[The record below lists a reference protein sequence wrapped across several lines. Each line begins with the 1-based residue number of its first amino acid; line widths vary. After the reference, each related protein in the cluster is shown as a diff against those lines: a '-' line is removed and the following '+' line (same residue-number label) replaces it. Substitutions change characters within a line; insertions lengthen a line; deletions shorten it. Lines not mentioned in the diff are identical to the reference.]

1 MRPSRFVLLAALA
14 ATGIVAPAGGVFATS
29 PDLVKLQPIAH
40 HIGAASTAPL
50 TTAQCTAQFQIA
62 CYAPVQIQRAYDL
75 PALFADGTE
84 GQGQT
89 VAIVD
94 SFGSPTIQHDLNVF
108 DQTFALPTPKLT
120 IIQPAGAVP
129 PYDPHNADRVGWAG
143 ETDLDVE
150 WAHAMAPK
158 ANILLVE
165 TPTSE
170 NEGISG
176 FPEIVTAEK
185 FVIDNHLAAVI
196 SQSFSA
202 TEETFPSK
210 ESLLALRS
218 AYEDAAAKGVTVL
231 TAAGDSGATDA
242 TVGTGNFTVP
252 VTSWPGSDPLVT
264 GVGGTELSLDAQGNH
279 TAPDVVWND
288 TFDVPTQ
295 QYIFGDNGPN
305 ALAGG
310 GGRSIV
316 FPRPDY
322 QFPVANVVGAQRG
335 VPDISMSGACN
346 GSVNVFQSFGGQP
359 AGWYPTCGTSE
370 ATPLFAGIVALAAQR
385 AGHPLGLINPALYF
399 MSQAHAAGIVDVTKG
414 DNTVSF
420 TQGGKLVTVTG
431 FSARRGYDLAS
442 GVGTIDARLFVP
454 ELASSVDHGSW

>member
-1 MRPSRFVLLAALA
+1 MHP
-14 ATGIVAPAGGVFATS
+14 T
-29 PDLVKLQPIAH
+29 AH

-50 TTAQCTAQFQIA
+50 TTAQCAAQFRIA
-62 CYAPVQIQRAYDL
+62 CYAPAQIQRAYDL
-75 PALFADGTE
+75 PALFAAGTE

-89 VAIVD
+89 IAIVD
-94 SFGSPTIQHDLNVF
+94 SFGSPTIQQDLNVF
-108 DQTFALPTPKLT
+108 DQTYGLPTPNLT
-120 IIQPAGAVP
+120 VIQPAGAVP
-129 PYDPHNADRVGWAG
+129 PYSPHDADRVGWAG

-150 WAHAMAPK
+150 WAHAMAPM
-158 ANILLVE
+158 ANLLLVE

-170 NEGISG
+170 NEGVSG

-185 FVIDNHLAAVI
+185 FVIDNHLAAVL

-210 ESLLALRS
+210 ESLLALRG
-218 AYEDAAAKGVTVL
+218 AYEDAAARGVTVL

-242 TVGTGNFTVP
+242 TVSHGNFTSP
-252 VTSWPGSDPLVT
+252 VTSWPSSDPLVT
-264 GVGGTELSLDAQGNH
+264 GVGGTQLSLDAQGDH

-295 QYIFGDNGPN
+295 QYIFGDSGPN

-335 VPDISMSGACN
+335 VPDVSMSGACN
-346 GSVNVFQSFGGQP
+346 GSVNVYQSFGGQP

-399 MSQAHAAGIVDVTKG
+399 MSRAHATGIVDVTRG

-431 FSARRGYDLAS
+431 FSARPGYDLAS
-442 GVGTIDARLFVP
+442 GVGTIDAKLFVP
-454 ELASSVDHGSW
+454 ELAFFVDHGSW

>member
-1 MRPSRFVLLAALA
+1 LAAIA
-14 ATGIVAPAGGVFATS
+14 ATALTTTSVPVSPAVS
-29 PDLVKLQPIAH
+29 PDPVKLHPTVN
-40 HIGAASTAPL
+40 HIGAATATPL
-50 TTAQCTAQFQIA
+50 TTTQCEAQFQIS
-62 CYAPVQIQRAYDL
+62 CYAPLQIQKAYNL
-75 PALFADGTE
+75 PALFANGTE
-84 GQGQT
+84 GQDQT
-89 VAIVD
+89 IAIVD
-94 SFGSPTIQHDLNVF
+94 SFGSPTIQHDLTVF
-108 DQTFALPTPKLT
+108 DTTYNLPDPNLT
-120 IIQPAGAVP
+120 VIQPAGTVP
-129 PYDPHNADRVGWAG
+129 PYDPHNADRVGWAS
-143 ETDLDVE
+143 ETSLDVE

-170 NEGISG
+170 NEGTSG

-185 FVIDNHLAAVI
+185 FVIDHHLAEVI

-202 TEETFPSK
+202 NEETFPSK
-210 ESLLALRS
+210 ESLLALRG
-218 AYEDAAAKGVTVL
+218 AYEDAAAKDVTVL
-231 TAAGDSGATDA
+231 TASGDSGPTDA
-242 TVGTGNFTVP
+242 TAKTI
-252 VTSWPGSDPLVT
+252 TSWPDSDPLVT
-264 GVGGTELSLDAQGNH
+264 GVGGTKLSLDANGDR

-295 QYIFGDNGPN
+295 QYIFGNNGPN

-310 GGRSIV
+310 GGTSSV

-322 QFPVANVVGAQRG
+322 QFPVANVVGSRRG

-399 MSQAHAAGIVDVTKG
+399 MSQAHAPGIVDVTKG

-420 TQGGKLVTVTG
+420 THGGKNVTVTG
-431 FSARRGYDLAS
+431 FSARPGYDLAS
-442 GVGTIDARLFVP
+442 GVGTIDAKLFVP
-454 ELASSVDHGSW
+454 ELASFVDHGSW

>member
-1 MRPSRFVLLAALA
+1 
-14 ATGIVAPAGGVFATS
+14 
-29 PDLVKLQPIAH
+29 
-40 HIGAASTAPL
+40 
-50 TTAQCTAQFQIA
+50 
-62 CYAPVQIQRAYDL
+62 
-75 PALFADGTE
+75 
-84 GQGQT
+84 
-89 VAIVD
+89 
-94 SFGSPTIQHDLNVF
+94 
-108 DQTFALPTPKLT
+108 
-120 IIQPAGAVP
+120 
-129 PYDPHNADRVGWAG
+129 
-143 ETDLDVE
+143 
-150 WAHAMAPK
+150 
-158 ANILLVE
+158 
-165 TPTSE
+165 
-170 NEGISG
+170 
-176 FPEIVTAEK
+176 VTAER
-185 FVIDNHLAAVI
+185 FVIDNHLAAVL

-210 ESLLALRS
+210 ESLLALRG
-218 AYEDAAAKGVTVL
+218 AYQDAAAKGVTVL
-231 TAAGDSGATDA
+231 TATGDSGATDA
-242 TVGTGNFTVP
+242 TVGPGNFTVP

-264 GVGGTELSLDAQGNH
+264 GVGGTELSLDARGGH

-295 QYIFGDNGPN
+295 QYIFGDSGPN

-322 QFPVANVVGAQRG
+322 QFPVGNVVGDQRG

-346 GSVNVFQSFGGQP
+346 GSVNVYQSFGGQP

-370 ATPLFAGIVALAAQR
+370 ATPLFAGIVALGAQR

-399 MSQAHAAGIVDVTKG
+399 MSQAHAPGIVDVTKG

-431 FSARRGYDLAS
+431 FRARRGYDLAS

-454 ELASSVDHGSW
+454 ELASFVDHGSW